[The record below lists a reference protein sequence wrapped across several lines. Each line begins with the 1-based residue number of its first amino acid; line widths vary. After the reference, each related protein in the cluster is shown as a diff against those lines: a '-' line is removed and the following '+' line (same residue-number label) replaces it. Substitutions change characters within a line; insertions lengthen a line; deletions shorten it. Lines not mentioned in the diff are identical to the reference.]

1 MAPEFLARDNHPCAL
16 RSKKAVWI
24 KRDPHRWSIPQ
35 LGGVLASEILL
46 QPSLIRVNR
55 TVPRWALKP
64 RKDLRV
70 VAGEGGPGAVR
81 RTGFN

>member
-1 MAPEFLARDNHPCAL
+1 VIHTDGVS
-16 RSKKAVWI
+16 RSW
-24 KRDPHRWSIPQ
+24 
-35 LGGVLASEILL
+35 GGVLASEILL

-70 VAGEGGPGAVR
+70 VAEEGGPGAVR